1 MSISISDY
9 QKAKYELFKSYKKP
23 TSDQVSFMQL
33 YEKEE
38 RTKEEEK
45 LLQALTKKFKA
56 YDDFLTRKKEVD
68 AITHAEQKRQKEE
81 QRRARNQKLIVL
93 GSALLKKSE
102 TDNNTKQLI
111 KSLIDEKFISEKDAN
126 LFDEDIVLIRHSII
140 HDLPQ

>member
-23 TSDQVSFMQL
+23 TGDQVAFMQL

-38 RTKEEEK
+38 KTKEEEK

-56 YDDFLTRKKEVD
+56 YDDFLAQKKEVD
-68 AITHAEQKRQKEE
+68 AMNHAEQKRQKEE
-81 QRRARNQKLIVL
+81 QRRARTHKLIVL

-102 TDNNTKQLI
+102 TDNQIKQLI
-111 KSLIDEKFISEKDAN
+111 KSLIDDKFIDEKDAN
-126 LFDEDIVLIRHSII
+126 FFDDDIVLIRQSLI

>member
-1 MSISISDY
+1 MSISDY

-23 TSDQVSFMQL
+23 TGDQVAFMQL

-38 RTKEEEK
+38 KTKEEEK

-68 AITHAEQKRQKEE
+68 SITHAEQKRQKEE
-81 QRRARNQKLIVL
+81 QRRARSHKLIVL

-102 TDNNTKQLI
+102 TDNDTKQLI

-126 LFDEDIVLIRHSII
+126 LFEDDIILVRQSLI

>member
-1 MSISISDY
+1 MSISDY
-9 QKAKYELFKSYKKP
+9 QKAKYDLFKSYKKP
-23 TSDQVSFMQL
+23 TSDQVAFMQL

-38 RTKEEEK
+38 KTKEEEK

-68 AITHAEQKRQKEE
+68 TMNHAEQKRQKEE
-81 QRRARNQKLIVL
+81 QRRARTHKLIVL

-102 TDNNTKQLI
+102 TDNEIKQLI
-111 KSLIDEKFISEKDAN
+111 KSLIDDKFIDEKDAN
-126 LFDEDIVLIRHSII
+126 LFVEDIVLIRQSLI

>member
-1 MSISISDY
+1 MSISDY

-23 TSDQVSFMQL
+23 TSDQVDFMRL
-33 YEKEE
+33 IELTEK
-38 RTKEEEK
+38 TKEEEK

-81 QRRARNQKLIVL
+81 QRRARSQKLIIL

-102 TDNNTKQLI
+102 TDNETKQLI
-111 KSLIDEKFISEKDAN
+111 KALIDDKYISEKDAN
-126 LFDEDIVLIRHSII
+126 LFVEDIVLIRQSLI

>member
-1 MSISISDY
+1 MSISDY

-23 TSDQVSFMQL
+23 TGDQVTFMQL

-38 RTKEEEK
+38 KTKEEEK

-56 YDDFLTRKKEVD
+56 YDDFLVQKKEVD
-68 AITHAEQKRQKEE
+68 AITHAEQKRQKEQE
-81 QRRARNQKLIVL
+81 RKARSHKLIVL

-102 TDNNTKQLI
+102 TDNDTKQLI

-126 LFDEDIVLIRHSII
+126 LFEDDIILVRQSLI

>member
-1 MSISISDY
+1 MSISDY

-23 TSDQVSFMQL
+23 TGDQVAFMQL

-38 RTKEEEK
+38 KTKEEEK

-81 QRRARNQKLIVL
+81 QRRARSHKLIVL

-102 TDNNTKQLI
+102 TDNDTKQLI
-111 KSLIDEKFISEKDAN
+111 KALIDDKYISEKDAN
-126 LFDEDIVLIRHSII
+126 LFVEDIVLIRQSLI

>member
-1 MSISISDY
+1 MSISDY
-9 QKAKYELFKSYKKP
+9 QKAKYDLFKSYKKP
-23 TSDQVSFMQL
+23 TGDQVAFMQL

-38 RTKEEEK
+38 KTKEEEK

-81 QRRARNQKLIVL
+81 QRRARTHKLIVL

-102 TDNNTKQLI
+102 TDNEIKQLI
-111 KSLIDEKFISEKDAN
+111 KSLIDDKYISEKDAN
-126 LFDEDIVLIRHSII
+126 LFEDDIVLIRHSII
-140 HDLPQ
+140 QNLPQ

>member
-9 QKAKYELFKSYKKP
+9 QKTKYELFKSYKKP
-23 TSDQVSFMQL
+23 TSDQVAFMQL

-81 QRRARNQKLIVL
+81 QRRARSHKLIVL

-102 TDNNTKQLI
+102 TDDDTKQLI
-111 KSLIDEKFISEKDAN
+111 KSLIEEKFISEKDSN
-126 LFDEDIVLIRHSII
+126 LFNDDVVLM
-140 HDLPQ
+140 